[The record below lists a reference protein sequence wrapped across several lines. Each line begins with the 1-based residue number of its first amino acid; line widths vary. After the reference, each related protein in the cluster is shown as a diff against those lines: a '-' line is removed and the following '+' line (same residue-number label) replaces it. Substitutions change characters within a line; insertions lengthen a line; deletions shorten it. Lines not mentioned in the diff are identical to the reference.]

1 MLNNYE
7 CLCFIIS
14 LSLSFQSVSAFGSP
28 AFIGLNY
35 VTNSKSV
42 TGGGISYSRPLML
55 CAKMGQSQYSIYA
68 LQHIGQLFQQILLAE
83 SMGDTDE
90 RFPMNMEALC
100 KYGSA
105 L

>member
-1 MLNNYE
+1 
-7 CLCFIIS
+7 
-14 LSLSFQSVSAFGSP
+14 
-28 AFIGLNY
+28 
-35 VTNSKSV
+35 
-42 TGGGISYSRPLML
+42 ML
-55 CAKMGQSQYSIYA
+55 CAKMSQSQYSIYA

-90 RFPMNMEALC
+90 HFPMNMEALY